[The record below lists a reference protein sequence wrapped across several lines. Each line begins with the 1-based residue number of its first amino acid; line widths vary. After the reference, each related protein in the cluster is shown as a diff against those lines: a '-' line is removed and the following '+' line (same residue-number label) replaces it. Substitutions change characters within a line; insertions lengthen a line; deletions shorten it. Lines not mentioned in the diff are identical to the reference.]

1 MRILGLLLFLVALFI
16 GIGQNLSM
24 GMVDAPSIIIVF
36 GGIVGMLWL
45 GGGSIGGVFVRHV
58 ALAVTS
64 EAAEVPA
71 EETKMPTQALASLP
85 NLTLLF
91 D

>member
-16 GIGQNLSM
+16 GIGQNLA

-45 GGGSIGGVFVRHV
+45 G
-58 ALAVTS
+58 
-64 EAAEVPA
+64 
-71 EETKMPTQALASLP
+71 
-85 NLTLLF
+85 
-91 D
+91 